1 MLQLNYLGVFE
12 LLLWFTLFH
21 RPRSSLVSRVVA
33 TQRPVVVERTLPA
46 FGAAA
51 LLLFIANDLV
61 HASGHEAWRNERITR
76 AFSVIGLG
84 APDVFND
91 NDLRLG
97 DQWPVV
103 YYGDREERLPISGA
117 DGERLAWIRWSD
129 ALFYGIANRW
139 RNDVSSYDIFDPSQS
154 PIQRLMQLTLF
165 DHHRRGR
172 IEGRYVIDYFRTRA
186 SQLDQPPR
194 ARFERTHI
202 GSQAILCSGIA
213 REASCSAVVPA
224 TSSAPRASR

>member
-1 MLQLNYLGVFE
+1 
-12 LLLWFTLFH
+12 
-21 RPRSSLVSRVVA
+21 
-33 TQRPVVVERTLPA
+33 
-46 FGAAA
+46 
-51 LLLFIANDLV
+51 
-61 HASGHEAWRNERITR
+61 
-76 AFSVIGLG
+76 
-84 APDVFND
+84 
-91 NDLRLG
+91 
-97 DQWPVV
+97 
-103 YYGDREERLPISGA
+103 
-117 DGERLAWIRWSD
+117 
-129 ALFYGIANRW
+129 
-139 RNDVSSYDIFDPSQS
+139 
-154 PIQRLMQLTLF
+154 MQLTLF